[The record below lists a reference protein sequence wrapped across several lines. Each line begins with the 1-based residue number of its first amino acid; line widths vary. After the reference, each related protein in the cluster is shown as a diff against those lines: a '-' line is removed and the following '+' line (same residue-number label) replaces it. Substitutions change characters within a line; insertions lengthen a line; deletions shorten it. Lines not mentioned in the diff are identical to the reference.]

1 MAAQYID
8 SLWEP
13 MFRRLPALVPSCTTP
28 PIMVHFAVSVYF
40 FLYPLWL
47 QITYFWVLQI
57 VAGYEYGLP
66 HGNIPLL
73 VLLRSILLIFCD
85 IYGQMHKAGY
95 RIVKTHL
102 MLGNIISAI
111 LLYCDLYGTRK
122 FCANFFDLVRGG
134 TGVVN
139 DFCVLGLFPI
149 ENVWK

>member
-1 MAAQYID
+1 
-8 SLWEP
+8 
-13 MFRRLPALVPSCTTP
+13 
-28 PIMVHFAVSVYF
+28 
-40 FLYPLWL
+40 
-47 QITYFWVLQI
+47 
-57 VAGYEYGLP
+57 
-66 HGNIPLL
+66 
-73 VLLRSILLIFCD
+73 
-85 IYGQMHKAGY
+85 MHKAGY

-149 ENVWK
+149 ENV